1 MSKTYEE
8 IMAEMMA
15 EMPDDV
21 STEEGSLIYNSCAKQ
36 ALQLEEAYLSMQRV
50 EDNMHTDTQDEEHLI
65 LNGKDKGV
73 EIKEA
78 TKAIVQADFSQEI
91 EIGSRFTANDLN
103 YTVTELISG
112 FSYKLECEEEGTEGN
127 IASGELSPI
136 DYVDDYQGGSIV
148 AVLVPGEEQE
158 DIEEYRKKVL
168 EIAQTKYFGGNRAD
182 YVRFIE
188 ALDGVGSCKVKRR
201 TEEDKYIYP
210 FITNS
215 SYEVPSTDLVNT
227 VQTAVNPAENDG
239 EGDGI
244 APIGHFVKIKPAEEV
259 VINITAT
266 IQYADGYSQEALQ
279 SQINSVIDAYF
290 LELKKEWRD
299 SEELIVRV
307 AQIEARIIGIV
318 GIKDISGTALNGSE
332 SNATLSYS
340 QIPGRGTVNGV

>member
-8 IMAEMMA
+8 IMKEMME
-15 EMPDDV
+15 EMPDGV
-21 STEEGSLIYNSCAKQ
+21 STEEGSLIYNACAKQ
-36 ALQLEEAYLSMQRV
+36 ALQLEEAYLSMQNV
-50 EDNMHTDTQDEEHLI
+50 EDNMYADTQDVEHLI

-73 EIKEA
+73 DIKEA
-78 TKAIVQADFSQEI
+78 TKAIVQGDFMQEI
-91 EIGSRFTANDLN
+91 EIGTRFTTNDLN

-127 IASGELSPI
+127 IASGELYPI
-136 DYVDDYQGGSIV
+136 DYVDNYQGGSIV
-148 AVLVPGEEQE
+148 AALIPGEEQE

-201 TEEDKYIYP
+201 TKEDKYIYP

-215 SYEVPSTDLVNT
+215 SYGVPSTELVNT
-227 VQTAVNPAENDG
+227 VQTAVNPLENDG

-244 APIGHFVKIKPAEEV
+244 APIGHFVKIRPAEEA
-259 VINITAT
+259 VINITTT

-299 SEELIVRV
+299 SEELTVRV
-307 AQIEARIIGIV
+307 AQIEAMLLGIV
-318 GIKDISGTALNGSE
+318 GIKDIFGTALNGSE
-332 SNATLSYS
+332 SNITLSYE
-340 QIPGRGTVNGV
+340 QIPRRGSVNGV

>member
-1 MSKTYEE
+1 MFKTYEE

-15 EMPDDV
+15 EMPDDIN
-21 STEEGSLIYNSCAKQ
+21 TGEGSLIYNACVKQ
-36 ALQLEEAYLSMQRV
+36 ALQLEEAYLSMQIV
-50 EDNMHTDTQDEEHLI
+50 EDNMYADTQDEEHLI

-73 EIKEA
+73 DIKEA
-78 TKAIVQADFSQEI
+78 TKAIVQGDFLQEI
-91 EIGSRFTANDLN
+91 EIGTRLTANDLN

-127 IASGELSPI
+127 IAAGELSPI
-136 DYVDDYQGGSIV
+136 DYIDDYQGGNIV
-148 AVLVPGEEQE
+148 AVLIPGEEQE

-168 EIAQTKYFGGNRAD
+168 EITQTKYFGGNRAD

-210 FITNS
+210 FITS
-215 SYEVPSTDLVNT
+215 TAYGVPGQVLVNT
-227 VQTAVNPAENDG
+227 VQTAVNPVENDG

-244 APIGHFVKIKPAEEV
+244 APIGHFVKVMPAEEV
-259 VINITAT
+259 IINVTTT

-279 SQINSVIDAYF
+279 SQINSVIDTYF

-299 SEELIVRV
+299 SEELVVRV
-307 AQIEARIIGIV
+307 AQIEARLLGIV

-332 SNATLSYS
+332 SNVTLSYT